1 MNDPGGN
8 LPDFSSS
15 VPVSGTELFY
25 YARGVERLS
34 ERFFLAGDW
43 MRINAFVYAS

>member
-15 VPVSGTELFY
+15 VPVSGTELFF
-25 YARGVERLS
+25 VLK
-34 ERFFLAGDW
+34 AG
-43 MRINAFVYAS
+43 MKS